1 MRMRFCGHTMGTP
14 NYDAIQAMRL
24 LKDIGCDGIEF
35 RCADNGHINTETLS
49 PERAKEIAG
58 AAREIGIE
66 VACLTPY
73 YQDYVRADARPKSIA
88 GMKRAVEAAAA
99 LSCPLVRAYGG
110 ILPPAG
116 VTREAAW
123 QAAVSAVQEI
133 GRFAAPR
140 GVSLCVE
147 NHIGTLT
154 MSAADTVQFVR
165 DVGLVNVGILFDY
178 AWVYVAGHESA
189 AHAVEMMR
197 PHLLHAHVKDWIF
210 PEPTLD
216 KRQACLM
223 GEGAI
228 DWRTV
233 LLLLDRAGYEGYL
246 CVEYEKHWV
255 PSLPDASIG
264 MLQYVQ
270 TMKEYLRSRMGT

>member
-14 NYDAIQAMRL
+14 NYDALQSMRL
-24 LKDIGCDGIEF
+24 FKDIGCDGIEF
-35 RCADNGHINTETLS
+35 RCAENGHINTETI
-49 PERAKEIAG
+49 PPDRVKEIAA
-58 AAREIGIE
+58 AARDIGIE

-73 YQDYVRADARPKSIA
+73 HQDYVRPEARPKSIE
-88 GMKRAVEAAAA
+88 GMKRAVEVAAS
-99 LSCPLVRAYGG
+99 LGCPFVRAYGG

-116 VTREAAW
+116 FSRETAW
-123 QAAVSAVQEI
+123 KEAVSAIREI
-133 GRFAAPR
+133 GQFAGSL
-140 GVSLCVE
+140 GVSLAVE

-165 DVGLVNVGILFDY
+165 EVGLTNVGILFDY
-178 AWVYVAGHESA
+178 AWVCVAGKESA
-189 AHAVEMMR
+189 SQAVEMTR
-197 PHLLHAHVKDWIF
+197 PYLLHAHVKDWIF
-210 PEPTLD
+210 PDPTMD

-233 LLLLDRAGYEGYL
+233 LLLLDQAGYNGYL

-255 PSLPDASIG
+255 PALPDASIG

-270 TMKEYLRSRMGT
+270 TMKDYLRSRM

>member
-1 MRMRFCGHTMGTP
+1 MRMRFCGHTMGAP
-14 NYDAIQAMRL
+14 NYDALQAMRL
-24 LKDIGCDGIEF
+24 FKDIGCDGIEF
-35 RCADNGHINTETLS
+35 RCAKDGHIDTETIS
-49 PERAKEIAG
+49 PDRVKEIAAA
-58 AAREIGIE
+58 AARDIGIQ

-73 YQDYVRADARPKSIA
+73 YQDYVRPEARLKSIA
-88 GMKRAVEAAAA
+88 GMKRAVEVAAD
-99 LSCPLVRAYGG
+99 LGCPLVRAYGG

-116 VTREAAW
+116 FSRETAW
-123 QAAVSAVQEI
+123 EAAVSGVREI
-133 GRFAAPR
+133 GRFAAPL
-140 GVSLCVE
+140 GVSLAVE
-147 NHIGTLT
+147 NHVGTLA
-154 MSAADTVQFVR
+154 MGAAETVQFVR
-165 DVGLVNVGILFDY
+165 EVGLANVGVLFDY
-178 AWVYVAGHESA
+178 AWVYVAGKESA
-189 AHAVEMMR
+189 SQAVAMTR

-210 PEPTLD
+210 CGPTMD

-233 LLLLDRAGYEGYL
+233 LLLLDQAGYTGYL

-270 TMKEYLRSRMGT
+270 RMKEYLRSRM